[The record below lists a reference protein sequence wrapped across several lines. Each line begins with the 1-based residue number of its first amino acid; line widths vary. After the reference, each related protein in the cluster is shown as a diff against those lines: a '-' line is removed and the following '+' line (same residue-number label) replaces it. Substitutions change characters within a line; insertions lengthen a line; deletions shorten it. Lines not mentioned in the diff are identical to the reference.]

1 MTSTKSTVQVS
12 DMTTDTVTSKKDT
25 PVEELEQDKYKDLM
39 VKIDEMSKQLK
50 GLSNYVKELR
60 KENLQLVKELAKQ
73 EKKKA
78 KKAEDRAKK
87 GPSGFARPTEITP
100 ELAKFLGIPADE
112 KIARTDV
119 TKKITGYVKEHNL
132 QQADNK
138 RVILLKGKHGK
149 ALAKV
154 LSPVVDPVTGDSV
167 DLTFFN
173 LQRYLKASL
182 PKNRC
187 ISSTKSPRKL
197 HQQRKQHLQKAK
209 EEVKKVTKKS
219 SKKAKKAKK
228 AKVPL
233 AQGVKA

>member
-1 MTSTKSTVQVS
+1 M
-12 DMTTDTVTSKKDT
+12 
-25 PVEELEQDKYKDLM
+25 
-39 VKIDEMSKQLK
+39 
-50 GLSNYVKELR
+50 
-60 KENLQLVKELAKQ
+60 
-73 EKKKA
+73 
-78 KKAEDRAKK
+78 
-87 GPSGFARPTEITP
+87 
-100 ELAKFLGIPADE
+100 GIPADE

-138 RVILLKGKHGK
+138 RVILLKGKYGK

-173 LQRYLKASL
+173 LQRYLKHHFPKTDASKA
-182 PKNRC
+182 PKAPAAPA
-187 ISSTKSPRKL
+187 KKAAKAPK
-197 HQQRKQHLQKAK
+197 KAK

-219 SKKAKKAKK
+219 AKKSKKVKKS
-228 AKVPL
+228 KVPL

>member
-1 MTSTKSTVQVS
+1 MTSTKSTVKVS
-12 DMTTDTVTSKKDT
+12 DMTKDTVTSKKENT
-25 PVEELEQDKYKDLM
+25 VEELEQDKYKDLM

-50 GLSNYVKELR
+50 GLSNYVKDLR

-87 GPSGFARPTEITP
+87 GPSGFARPTDITP

-132 QQADNK
+132 QQVDNK
-138 RVILLKGKHGK
+138 RVILLKGKYGK

-154 LSPVVDPVTGDSV
+154 LSPIVDPVTGDSV

-173 LQRYLKASL
+173 LQRYLKHHF
-182 PKNRC
+182 PK
-187 ISSTKSPRKL
+187 SAPAAKKAAPAAK
-197 HQQRKQHLQKAK
+197 KAAPVKKAK
-209 EEVKKVTKKS
+209 EEVKKVTKKTKKT
-219 SKKAKKAKK
+219 KKAKKS
-228 AKVPL
+228 KVPL
-233 AQGVKA
+233 ASGVKA

>member
-1 MTSTKSTVQVS
+1 MTSTKSTVKVS
-12 DMTTDTVTSKKDT
+12 DMTKDTVTSKKENT
-25 PVEELEQDKYKDLM
+25 VEELEQDKYKDLM

-50 GLSNYVKELR
+50 GLSNYVKDLR
-60 KENLQLVKELAKQ
+60 KENLQLVKELTKQ

-87 GPSGFARPTEITP
+87 GPSGFARPTDITP

-132 QQADNK
+132 QQVDNK
-138 RVILLKGKHGK
+138 RVILLKGKYGK

-154 LSPVVDPVTGDSV
+154 LSPIVDPVTGDSV

-173 LQRYLKASL
+173 LQRYLKHHF
-182 PKNRC
+182 PK
-187 ISSTKSPRKL
+187 SAPAAPAAKKAAPAAK
-197 HQQRKQHLQKAK
+197 KAAPVKKAK
-209 EEVKKVTKKS
+209 EEVKKVTKKTKKT
-219 SKKAKKAKK
+219 KKAKKS
-228 AKVPL
+228 KVPL
-233 AQGVKA
+233 ASGVKA

>member
-12 DMTTDTVTSKKDT
+12 DMTKDTVTSKKDT
-25 PVEELEQDKYKDLM
+25 TVEELEQDKYKDLM
-39 VKIDEMSKQLK
+39 VKIDEMAKQLK
-50 GLSNYVKELR
+50 GLANYVKDLR

-87 GPSGFARPTEITP
+87 GPSGFARPTDITP

-138 RVILLKGKHGK
+138 RVILLKGKYGK

-154 LSPVVDPVTGDSV
+154 LSPVVDPVTGDAV

-173 LQRYLKASL
+173 LQRYLKHHF
-182 PKNRC
+182 PKT
-187 ISSTKSPRKL
+187 ST
-197 HQQRKQHLQKAK
+197 QKAAAPTKKAPTKKAAPAKKSK
-209 EEVKKVTKKS
+209 EEVKKVSKKTKKT
-219 SKKAKKAKK
+219 KKAKK

>member
-1 MTSTKSTVQVS
+1 MTSNKSTVKVS
-12 DMTTDTVTSKKDT
+12 DMTTDTVTSKKET
-25 PVEELEQDKYKDLM
+25 QQVEELEQDKYKDLM

-50 GLSNYVKELR
+50 GLSSYVKELR
-60 KENLQLVKELAKQ
+60 KENLQLVKEITKQ

-87 GPSGFARPTEITP
+87 GPSGFARPTDITP
-100 ELAKFLGIPADE
+100 ELAKFLGISADE

-138 RVILLKGKHGK
+138 RVILLKGKYGK
-149 ALAKV
+149 ALAKI

-173 LQRYLKASL
+173 LQRYLKHHF
-182 PKNRC
+182 PK
-187 ISSTKSPRKL
+187 SDAAKKAAPVKKATKAPIK
-197 HQQRKQHLQKAK
+197 KAK

-219 SKKAKKAKK
+219 AKKSKKVKK

-233 AQGVKA
+233 APGVKA

>member
-12 DMTTDTVTSKKDT
+12 DMTKDTVTSKKET
-25 PVEELEQDKYKDLM
+25 QQVEELEQDKYKDLM
-39 VKIDEMSKQLK
+39 VKIDEMAKQLK
-50 GLSNYVKELR
+50 GLANYVKDLR

-87 GPSGFARPTEITP
+87 GPSGFARPTDITP

-138 RVILLKGKHGK
+138 RVILLKGKYGK

-154 LSPVVDPVTGDSV
+154 LSPVVDPVTGDAV

-173 LQRYLKASL
+173 LQRYLKHHF
-182 PKNRC
+182 PKTAT
-187 ISSTKSPRKL
+187 SAAPAKKSAPTKKAPTK
-197 HQQRKQHLQKAK
+197 KAK
-209 EEVKKVTKKS
+209 EEVKKV
-219 SKKAKKAKK
+219 SKKAKKTKKAKK
-228 AKVPL
+228 SKVPL
-233 AQGVKA
+233 AQSVKA

>member
-12 DMTTDTVTSKKDT
+12 DMTKDTVTSKKET
-25 PVEELEQDKYKDLM
+25 QQVEELEQDKYKDLM
-39 VKIDEMSKQLK
+39 VKIDEMAKQLK
-50 GLSNYVKELR
+50 GLANYVKDLR

-87 GPSGFARPTEITP
+87 GPSGFARPTDITP

-138 RVILLKGKHGK
+138 RVILLKGKYGK
-149 ALAKV
+149 ALGKV
-154 LSPVVDPVTGDSV
+154 LSPIVDP
-167 DLTFFN
+167 
-173 LQRYLKASL
+173 RY
-182 PKNRC
+182 
-187 ISSTKSPRKL
+187 I
-197 HQQRKQHLQKAK
+197 
-209 EEVKKVTKKS
+209 
-219 SKKAKKAKK
+219 
-228 AKVPL
+228 
-233 AQGVKA
+233 